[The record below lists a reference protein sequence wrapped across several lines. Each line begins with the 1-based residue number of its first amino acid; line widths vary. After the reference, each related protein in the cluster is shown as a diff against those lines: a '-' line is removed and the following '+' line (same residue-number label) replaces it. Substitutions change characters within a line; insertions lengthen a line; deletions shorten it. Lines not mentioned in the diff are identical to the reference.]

1 MKNKNKTKSIILQ
14 NEINSK
20 TGLTLIKSYNSYS
33 SIKFYLEKD
42 SQKPNIKYVIYMF
55 DEDSK
60 IVKETKDKTMKQS
73 EFQRYVINEFQE
85 QKKFNQYVINE
96 FQEQKKFNQYV
107 IEQFEEQKK
116 FNQYVLEQFEEQK
129 KFNQYVIEKF
139 EEQNKFNK
147 SILDEIKN
155 LKKFHENE

>member
-85 QKKFNQYVINE
+85 QKKFNQYVI
-96 FQEQKKFNQYV
+96 
-107 IEQFEEQKK
+107 EQFEEQKK